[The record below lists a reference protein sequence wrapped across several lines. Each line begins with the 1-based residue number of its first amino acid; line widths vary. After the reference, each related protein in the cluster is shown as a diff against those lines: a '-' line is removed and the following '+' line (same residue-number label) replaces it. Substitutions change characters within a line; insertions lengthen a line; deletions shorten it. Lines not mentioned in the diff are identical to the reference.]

1 MCIKIA
7 PLDSALNLKGQSCLG
22 TCPGSGKSPSC
33 AGKEMNVS
41 FEVVQPPSF

>member
-7 PLDSALNLKGQSCLG
+7 PLDSAPNLKGQSGLG
-22 TCPGSGKSPSC
+22 ARPASGKSPSC
-33 AGKEMNVS
+33 AGKEMNAS